1 MGSPPRPR
9 ITCHT
14 ATTGDNRRQP
24 GTTGRLRYCGC
35 SAPQRAATSI
45 ARRPRFID
53 YLSAVSDK
61 QAIRPPSLSSQTR
74 RLLPCPLTRP
84 LFDRALQWANCM
96 ATQRKQR
103 GASPKAKP
111 AVRSRGNHYIL
122 VVFDSCRHDS
132 MVAARP
138 RHIRKLGELEQRWSY
153 ASWTS
158 PSHFNLLS
166 GLLPHSTPRHAAH
179 KTRTPHPRN
188 AVLERSVRKP
198 RIRRSTVPAA
208 PRCTGA

>member
-1 MGSPPRPR
+1 
-9 ITCHT
+9 
-14 ATTGDNRRQP
+14 
-24 GTTGRLRYCGC
+24 
-35 SAPQRAATSI
+35 
-45 ARRPRFID
+45 
-53 YLSAVSDK
+53 
-61 QAIRPPSLSSQTR
+61 
-74 RLLPCPLTRP
+74 
-84 LFDRALQWANCM
+84 M

-132 MVAARP
+132 MVAAKP

-166 GLLPHSTPRHAAH
+166 GLLPHSTPRHVFASEYY
-179 KTRTPHPRN
+179 KQDFLKYSQRLGIEG
-188 AVLERSVRKP
+188 V
-198 RIRRSTVPAA
+198 
-208 PRCTGA
+208 G